1 MFRIIIM
8 FTVLISALSVTN
20 AITADG
26 QKPPNVLIAIS
37 DDQSFAHTS
46 FAGYPGIKTPAF
58 DRIAKEGVFCRNA
71 FAASPGCSPSR
82 AALLTGRHTW
92 QIEDAGTHASAFPK
106 KYVVFTDLLE
116 QTGYAVGMTGK
127 GWGPG
132 NFEVSGRAHNPAG
145 KGVGNKK
152 LTPPTS
158 GISSTDYAG
167 NFREFLSKR
176 DASKPFCFW
185 YGGQEPHRSFEKGSG
200 LKSGKLLSD
209 AVVPSFLPDTPEIR
223 SDLLDYALEI
233 EWFDRHLA
241 TMIANLEEAG
251 ELDNTII
258 IVTADNG
265 MAFPRAKANCYEYG
279 IHLPMAIRWG
289 KRIPG
294 GRTLDDVIGF
304 VDITA
309 TILEAAGFV
318 HPNKE
323 LAPSGHS
330 LLATL
335 TSDKSGLVDATRVAY
350 AARERHSS
358 SRFNNWTYPQR
369 ALRTDKYLYIR
380 NFHSERWPA
389 GDPIVLDKNGKPE
402 GPHSGYCDIDDC
414 PSLSFL
420 IANENNPALGAF
432 LQLAVEK
439 RPSEELFNIV
449 TDPGCLHNLVNDPAH
464 AEAKKELA
472 QRLENYLRTTGDS
485 RILDGGEI
493 WESYKRYSPIRS
505 FPAP

>member
-1 MFRIIIM
+1 MFRFVIL
-8 FTVLISALSVTN
+8 FTALILCLSVTD
-20 AITADG
+20 AFTEDG
-26 QKPPNVLIAIS
+26 HKRPNVLIAIS

-92 QIEDAGTHASAFPK
+92 QIEDAGTHASAFPT

-116 QTGYAVGMTGK
+116 QIGYTVGMTGK

-145 KGVGNKK
+145 KSVGNKK

-158 GISSTDYAG
+158 GISSSDYAG

-185 YGGQEPHRSFEKGSG
+185 YGGQEPHRTFEKGSG
-200 LKSGKLLSD
+200 LKSGKLLSE

-223 SDLLDYALEI
+223 SDLLDYTLEI

-241 TMIANLEEAG
+241 TMITNLEEAG

-279 IHLPMAIRWG
+279 IHLLMAIRWG

-309 TILEAAGFV
+309 TILEAAGVV
-318 HPNKE
+318 HPNKD

-358 SRFNNWTYPQR
+358 SRYNNWTYPQR

-380 NFHSERWPA
+380 NFHPERWPA
-389 GDPIVLDKNGKPE
+389 GDPIVLDKNGKSA
-402 GPHSGYCDIDDC
+402 GPHSGYADIDEC
-414 PSLSFL
+414 PSWSFL
-420 IANENNPALGAF
+420 IANANDPTLGPF
-432 LQLAVEK
+432 LQLAIEK
-439 RPSEELFNIV
+439 RPSVELFNIV

-464 AEAKKELA
+464 AEANKDLA
-472 QRLENYLRTTGDS
+472 QRLENYLRSTGDS
-485 RILDGGEI
+485 RIIDGGEI